1 MAPSPVRSSSSTS
14 SPPTSGS
21 KAPFPVPLVAIV
33 DDDRQYLRAVDAVV
47 RRLGYRCETFES
59 VEAFVHAK
67 ALHRAHCLLLDIGMP
82 TIDGLKAYHGLR
94 QTNFRAPI
102 VFCTGHAKEEL
113 SAEATADTATFYLQK
128 PVRSETLASVLRA
141 ALPMGRG

>member
-1 MAPSPVRSSSSTS
+1 MATPSGQSSSTS
-14 SPPTSGS
+14 SPTTSGS
-21 KAPFPVPLVAIV
+21 KAPFSVPLVAIV

-67 ALHRAHCLLLDIGMP
+67 GVYRAQCLLLDIGLP

-102 VFCTGHAKEEL
+102 VFCTGHPKDEL
-113 SAEATADTATFYLQK
+113 TAEANADEATFYLQK
-128 PVRSETLASVLRA
+128 PVRSEALATVLRA
-141 ALPMGRG
+141 ALPTAG